1 MIEIMA
7 SIYTLIY
14 AGVLYLAYYLV
25 FSDINNT
32 KMNYYYYK
40 EYKLRFSIFV
50 VIVTVIYIIILYSN
64 YNYWS

>member
-25 FSDINNT
+25 FSDIDNT

-40 EYKLRFSIFV
+40 EHKLRFSIFV
-50 VIVTVIYIIILYSN
+50 IIVTVIYIMLLYSN
-64 YNYWS
+64 YEYWS